1 MDRAIW
7 DACAPYRAIFVQLT
21 ISPDL
26 FSLLTDSTRED
37 RHWTRI
43 KPQTKLKQKEEHK
56 GGEKIPDKLSGI
68 CRCYHDHKPTQAI

>member
-7 DACAPYRAIFVQLT
+7 DACAPCRVIFVRLT

-26 FSLLTDSTRED
+26 FSLLTDLTRL
-37 RHWTRI
+37 
-43 KPQTKLKQKEEHK
+43 KPQTKLKQKEKHK
-56 GGEKIPDKLSGI
+56 GEEKIPDKAISI